1 MMIRRLFPKL
11 AKESFFPCTHQFS
24 NCLFRPLQRGLATA
38 AGPPFGNSK
47 QQEPCLQNSIFRA
60 NIYASSP
67 VLSRFNADL
76 SKWPSVCTISV
87 KGPCLLS
94 KCGLRIDGKKGW
106 HSQYDWH
113 CQQRY
118 RHSAC
123 QSSVAC
129 STEEYAERNSNGC
142 FSSCEPNRDR
152 RNAQQA
158 DEACSIDTEEIVCT
172 QSCDGKELDT
182 RVASSVKFRI
192 GRRFRANPQAIQARL
207 KLDLCS
213 KEADLRGALE
223 LYDQVKREQQVQF
236 DIYAYN
242 ILLYLCSGVASG
254 KLLQD
259 CRHKKR
265 NRKTTVLDDKNADKF
280 SNSPKNSDI
289 PKVWVHFSRE
299 DIELAITRGA
309 DILEDM
315 LQQGVEPNEATYTS
329 IVRLAVAKNDAD
341 LAFETIKLM
350 ESSGVPPKLRSYG
363 PLLLSLCECNKA
375 DKAYEVDDHMLSL
388 GVQPDESMLDS
399 LLKVSTL
406 ARREDKVY
414 SLLHRLRVSVRALL
428 PATVQSVEKWFIS
441 EHAAFAGKIMQ
452 KSQPSSEELRR
463 AMLAC
468 GGGSHNLGWLG
479 TGAWQVNRTSM
490 SKTGSC
496 LSCGERLCVVDL
508 DAKDT
513 DDFANCIAKLACNL
527 NKGYKQFPS
536 FQDWLN
542 KHGPFDAIIDGANVG
557 LYNPKVYGGFNA
569 SLLQA
574 VINEASARFCTRK
587 PPLVILHSRHREEL
601 AKASNGNSLLNKRKD
616 YVAYF
621 TPLGS
626 NDDWFWLYAA
636 VKCKCMLV
644 SNDQMRD
651 HIFAL
656 LGNNFFSKWK
666 ERHQVQFSFT
676 SKSLEIHMPPPYST
690 MIQES
695 QRGSWHVPQA
705 LQAEDDD
712 SGGLREWLCAT
723 RSCAVS

>member
-1 MMIRRLFPKL
+1 MIRRLFSKL
-11 AKESFFPCTHQFS
+11 AKESFYPCTHQFS

-38 AGPPFGNSK
+38 AGPPFGISK
-47 QQEPCLQNSIFRA
+47 QQEPFLQNSIFRA
-60 NIYASSP
+60 KLSASSP
-67 VLSRFNADL
+67 VLPRFNGEL
-76 SKWPSVCTISV
+76 PKWPSVCTIPV
-87 KGPCLLS
+87 KSTYLLS
-94 KCGLRIDGKKGW
+94 KCGLSIDGKNGW

-113 CQQRY
+113 CQQRH

-123 QSSVAC
+123 EPSVTC
-129 STEEYAERNSNGC
+129 STEEYADHNSNGC
-142 FSSCEPNRDR
+142 FSSCELNGDR

-158 DEACSIDTEEIVCT
+158 DEAFSIDNEEVVCT

-182 RVASSVKFRI
+182 RVASSMKFRI
-192 GRRFRANPQAIQARL
+192 GRRFRANPQAIQVRL

-213 KEADLRGALE
+213 KEADLHGALE

-242 ILLYLCSGVASG
+242 ILLYLCSGAASG

-259 CRHKKR
+259 CRQKKP
-265 NRKTTVLDDKNADKF
+265 NRKTTVP
-280 SNSPKNSDI
+280 NSPKNSDI
-289 PKVWVHFSRE
+289 SKVWVHYSPE
-299 DIELAITRGA
+299 DIELAISRGA

-329 IVRLAVAKNDAD
+329 IVRLAVAKNDGD

-375 DKAYEVDDHMLSL
+375 DKAYEVDNHMISL
-388 GVQPDESMLDS
+388 GVQPDETMLDS

-414 SLLHRLRVSVRALL
+414 SLLHRLRISVRDLL
-428 PATVQSVEKWFIS
+428 PTTLQSVEKWFIS
-441 EHAAFAGKIMQ
+441 EHAAFAGKAMQ

-463 AMLAC
+463 AMVAC

-490 SKTGSC
+490 SKIGSC
-496 LSCGERLCVVDL
+496 LSCGERLCVVGL

-527 NKGYKQFPS
+527 NKGYQQFPS
-536 FQDWLN
+536 FQDWLD

-557 LYNPKVYGGFNA
+557 LYNPKAYGGFNA

-574 VINEASARFCTRK
+574 VINETSARFCTRK
-587 PPLVILHSRHREEL
+587 PPLVILHSRHRQEL
-601 AKASNGNSLLNKRKD
+601 AKASNGSTLLNKQKD
-616 YVAYF
+616 YKAYF

-656 LGNNFFSKWK
+656 LGTNFFSKWK

-705 LQAEDDD
+705 LQAGDDD
-712 SGGLREWLCAT
+712 SGGVREWLCVT
-723 RSCAVS
+723 RSRAAS